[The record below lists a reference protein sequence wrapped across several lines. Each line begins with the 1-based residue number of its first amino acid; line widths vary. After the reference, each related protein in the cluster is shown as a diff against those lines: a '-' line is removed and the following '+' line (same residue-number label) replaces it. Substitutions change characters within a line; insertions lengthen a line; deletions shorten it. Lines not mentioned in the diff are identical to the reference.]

1 MFPWRNKYGGLHRFG
16 LHVNIFFYIF
26 KKSVTSTPLKFTPAD
41 DMMDFMAVVKS
52 EVSQHIFL

>member
-1 MFPWRNKYGGLHRFG
+1 MNMVVLHRFG
-16 LHVNIFFYIF
+16 LHVNIIFYIF
-26 KKSVTSTPLKFTPAD
+26 KKSVTTTPIKLTPAG